1 MIKKS
6 RNKNNNKQDNLLPFP
21 QTSPKTDGAK
31 LRDEYEKEKAEEY
44 DIEEVSDEIANYVLE
59 QVFNREDKESSYME
73 VLFGLNKAYVQT
85 LLQLVEDSGYNAEEY
100 LENFSREAEAL
111 ANNYIDLNNGEIDPV
126 QAAGSLALSSA
137 YLLGALDEE
146 EE

>member
-1 MIKKS
+1 
-6 RNKNNNKQDNLLPFP
+6 
-21 QTSPKTDGAK
+21 
-31 LRDEYEKEKAEEY
+31 
-44 DIEEVSDEIANYVLE
+44 
-59 QVFNREDKESSYME
+59 ME

-100 LENFSREAEAL
+100 LENFSREAEPL

-126 QAAGSLALSSA
+126 QAAGSHALSSA

>member
-1 MIKKS
+1 MTKK
-6 RNKNNNKQDNLLPFP
+6 NNKQNKSTLLPFP
-21 QTSPKTDGAK
+21 LTSPKTDGAK
-31 LRDEYEKEKAEEY
+31 LREEYEKEKAEEY
-44 DIEEVSDEIANYVLE
+44 DIEEVSDEIASYVLE

-100 LENFSREAEAL
+100 LEKFSREAEAL

>member
-6 RNKNNNKQDNLLPFP
+6 KKENPNLSNILPFP

-31 LRDEYEKEKAEEY
+31 LREEYEKEKTEEY

-85 LLQLVEDSGYNAEEY
+85 LLQLVEDSGYNAEKY
-100 LENFSREAEAL
+100 LEKFSREAEAL

-137 YLLGALDEE
+137 YLLEALDEE
-146 EE
+146 ED